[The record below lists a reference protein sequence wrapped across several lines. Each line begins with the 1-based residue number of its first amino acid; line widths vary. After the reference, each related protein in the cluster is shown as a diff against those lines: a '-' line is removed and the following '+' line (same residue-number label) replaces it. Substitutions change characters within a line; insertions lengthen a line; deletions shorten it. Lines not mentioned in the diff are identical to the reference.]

1 MRPVVKNES
10 SSALNPDL
18 VYSLYANGWKPQ
30 LVRIALLLD
39 VFTPLADGPADAH
52 TVARVCDCD
61 VFGIR
66 TLLDYLSSLQLLER
80 EGSTYTLTPTTAA
93 FLVPRQPTYAGDW
106 VLMMTDP
113 EMWDGVLEAM
123 RSGRPSYPT
132 IPHAQDQWLESYRS
146 WRPAESLE
154 MWRTAGIEPGQRP
167 GLRVLD
173 VACGCAIKSL
183 VLAQADPTVHITCVD
198 SSDVLQVTHDLAQ
211 RLQVVAQVTLLS
223 GDWHTIDL
231 GDGRY
236 DVALLGQITNYLTP
250 KQNTDLFRRVHK
262 ALSVGGTLVI
272 DVFMMPEEPTEG
284 SSIWTLL
291 SWAESG
297 GAAHSFTDYRIRLQ
311 DAGFKQVNPLGER
324 WLSAIK

>member
-1 MRPVVKNES
+1 MNEPS
-10 SSALNPDL
+10 PALNPDL

-61 VFGIR
+61 LFGIR

-80 EGSTYTLTPTTAA
+80 EGSTYTLSPTAAA

-106 VLMMTDP
+106 VLLYTDP
-113 EMWDGVLEAM
+113 DMWDGVLEAL

-132 IPHAQDQWLESYRS
+132 IPHAQDAWLDRYRP

-183 VLAQADPTVHITCVD
+183 VLAQADPTVHVTCVD
-198 SSDVLQVTHDLAQ
+198 RSEVLEVTHDLAE
-211 RLQVVAQVTLLS
+211 RLQVVDQVTLLP
-223 GDWHTIDL
+223 GDLHTIDL
-231 GDGRY
+231 GGGRY
-236 DVALLGQITNYLTP
+236 DVALLGQVTNYLTP
-250 KQNTDLFRRVHK
+250 KQNTDLFRRVHE

-297 GAAHSFTDYRIRLQ
+297 GAAHSFTDYCLWLE
-311 DAGFKQVNPLGER
+311 DAGFEQVNQLSER
-324 WLSAIK
+324 WLSAIKLP